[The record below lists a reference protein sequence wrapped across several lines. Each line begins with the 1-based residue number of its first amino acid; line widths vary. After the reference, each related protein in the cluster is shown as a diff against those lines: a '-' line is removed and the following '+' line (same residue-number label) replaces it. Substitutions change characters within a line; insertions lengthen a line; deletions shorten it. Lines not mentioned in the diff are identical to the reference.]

1 MAKKERRSGLGKG
14 LDSLIPKIEETEV
27 EEGISLEDILKNSE
41 EKSEDTP
48 KDDEIDETVDE
59 IADDTEDETVDDAD
73 DEIIFDEEPDEDD
86 KELIFPEDDDESEEK
101 ILVEES
107 DVEKYVEEIAE
118 EEVSEDD
125 YLEDTSIYTT
135 VFHND
140 DEKIADENDEETAAD
155 LGVENI
161 DSTINLNEDGKE
173 TTKIIDD
180 SVNLKEGTSFLTEKE
195 EKLIDE
201 VIETVENNP
210 RITLWSARSAAV
222 LRYLRKTEPEFSISS
237 EASNLI
243 DAAIAEK
250 YPEIWTLFNHL

>member
-1 MAKKERRSGLGKG
+1 MAKKEKRSGLGKG
-14 LDSLIPKIEETEV
+14 LDSLIPKIEEKEV

-41 EKSEDTP
+41 DEFEDEN
-48 KDDEIDETVDE
+48 KDDAIEETV
-59 IADDTEDETVDDAD
+59 DETVDDAT

-86 KELIFPEDDDESEEK
+86 KELIFPEEDESENK

-140 DEKIADENDEETAAD
+140 DEKIADEDEEEIALD
-155 LGVENI
+155 SSVENI

-173 TTKIIDD
+173 TNKIIED
-180 SVNLKEGTSFLTEKE
+180 SSNLKEGTSFLSEKE